1 MIRSTIAAG
10 VVLTVLGGSAALAQP
25 PGIGPGNSPPIS
37 RPAVSP
43 YLNLLR
49 SGNSPGFNYY
59 GLVRPE
65 LEFRQSIRNLQQQSI
80 NTQSELSGLID
91 TTFPATGHR
100 TTFLNT
106 GGYFLS
112 GSGASRPGVN
122 SNFNFQGNYQ
132 PPALQM
138 QRQTFQ
144 RPSPRLPPAS
154 R

>member
-1 MIRSTIAAG
+1 MIRSSLAAG
-10 VVLTVLGGSAALAQP
+10 VLLAVLAGSALAQP
-25 PGIGPGNSPPIS
+25 PGIGTGASPPIS
-37 RPAVSP
+37 RPPVSP

-49 SGNSPGFNYY
+49 SGNSPGVNYY
-59 GLVRPE
+59 GLVRPQ
-65 LEFRQSIRNLQQQSI
+65 LEFRQSIQNLQQQSI
-80 NTQSELSGLID
+80 NTQSEISGLID

-112 GSGASRPGVN
+112 GSGASRPGAN
-122 SNFNFQGNYQ
+122 PNFNSQGSYQ

>member
-1 MIRSTIAAG
+1 MTRPTTCGLVCACGVLLGLAG
-10 VVLTVLGGSAALAQP
+10 GVGAQP
-25 PGIGPGNSPPIS
+25 PGVVPGGP
-37 RPAVSP
+37 AFSP

-49 SGNSPGFNYY
+49 NNNPAYLNYY
-59 GLVRPE
+59 GLVRPQ
-65 LEFRQSIRNLQQQSI
+65 LEFRNSIQNLQQQSI
-80 NTQSELSGLID
+80 NTQSEISGLID

-112 GSGASRPGVN
+112 GSGTSRPGVN
-122 SNFNFQGNYQ
+122 SKFNSQGSYQ

>member
-10 VVLTVLGGSAALAQP
+10 VVVLMGLGGAVLAQP
-25 PGIGPGNSPPIS
+25 PGIGPGASPPIS
-37 RPAVSP
+37 RPPVSP

-49 SGNSPGFNYY
+49 SGNSPGVNYY
-59 GLVRPE
+59 GLVRPQ
-65 LEFRQSIRNLQQQSI
+65 LEFRQSIQNLQQQSI
-80 NTQSELSGLID
+80 NTQSEISGLID
-91 TTFPATGHR
+91 STFPATGHR

-112 GSGASRPGVN
+112 GSGVSRPGVN
-122 SNFNFQGNYQ
+122 SNFQGNYQ